1 MDEQVETNTRVIH
14 VFDRE
19 GDIAEVFAP
28 YRQLKHT
35 GVLVRAKHN
44 RSLDHNSERLWDTME
59 SKPIR
64 FEQEIDVPATANR
77 KGRRT
82 KLAVR
87 FSRVN
92 LRTPY
97 RFDNREPFIV
107 YAVAYLGG
115 YLEHRRKTPIGIQ
128 VLWRG
133 WLKLH
138 DLCEGWQ
145 LARNT

>member
-1 MDEQVETNTRVIH
+1 MIEKESYKWVEALIEVDEQVETNTRVIH

-19 GDIAEVFAP
+19 GDIAEVFDQI
-28 YRQLKHT
+28 RQLKHT

-44 RSLDHNSERLWDTME
+44 RSLDHNSKRLWDTME

-77 KGRRT
+77 QGRRT

-97 RFDNREPFIV
+97 IKSLNV
-107 YAVAYLGG
+107 CYA
-115 YLEHRRKTPIGIQ
+115 
-128 VLWRG
+128 
-133 WLKLH
+133 
-138 DLCEGWQ
+138 
-145 LARNT
+145 